1 MNSQIE
7 KIIPLIPAYQP
18 DEKLIKYAQ
27 ELIKKGFKKI
37 LIINDGSN
45 EKYENIFKQLKAKQE
60 CVVIENK
67 QNMGKG
73 QALKAGFL
81 YYLNNLKK
89 DYYGIV
95 TVDCDGQHT
104 VKDAIK
110 IAQIVEKNKND
121 KSLILGVRDFSKNNV
136 PARSK
141 IGNNITKIVFKLLYG
156 RKILDTQTGLR
167 GITNSYIE
175 DCLKISGDRYE
186 YEINMLINATKN
198 KIKITEQ
205 LIDTVYINEN
215 HASHFNPIKDSI
227 KIYKILFMNFIK
239 FSCSGI
245 ISFIV
250 DWGLFVIL
258 SNYILDFLEISK
270 LIVFSTIIA
279 RIISSIVN
287 FILNKNLV
295 FNIKDNKNIKL
306 TLIKYYILCILQMLV
321 SACLVLIFTNI
332 LPISKNIIKII
343 VDLLLFFISYKI
355 QQNYIFII
363 KRKGKA

>member
-1 MNSQIE
+1 M
-7 KIIPLIPAYQP
+7 
-18 DEKLIKYAQ
+18 
-27 ELIKKGFKKI
+27 
-37 LIINDGSN
+37 
-45 EKYENIFKQLKAKQE
+45 
-60 CVVIENK
+60 
-67 QNMGKG
+67 
-73 QALKAGFL
+73 
-81 YYLNNLKK
+81 
-89 DYYGIV
+89 
-95 TVDCDGQHT
+95 
-104 VKDAIK
+104 
-110 IAQIVEKNKND
+110 
-121 KSLILGVRDFSKNNV
+121 
-136 PARSK
+136 
-141 IGNNITKIVFKLLYG
+141 
-156 RKILDTQTGLR
+156 
-167 GITNSYIE
+167 
-175 DCLKISGDRYE
+175 KISGDRYE

-215 HASHFNPIKDSI
+215 SASHFNPIKDSI